1 MTKGNPLWETS
12 YHSRV
17 TIQRKLKKKKK
28 AHEIGPPLLAREQ
41 HGTWRGRYSVLT
53 IEVILQVAMVIVSE
67 SSFLVEVIF
76 IARTPTEM
84 SWSQGPVSALAP
96 PWKGSVTTGDIE
108 TSTRVPTRHHSE
120 NAHKCGPGIPSFTFL
135 PHALHQQ
142 ENQCWPGGS
151 FPWLSNA
158 STQNSNQVT
167 SLAVQRV
174 WFRLPMQ
181 NVWVR
186 SLVGELR
193 SHVTHNQKS
202 KT

>member
-41 HGTWRGRYSVLT
+41 HGTWRGRYSVLP

-96 PWKGSVTTGDIE
+96 PWKGSVTAGMLKPQPESQPDTTLRTHTNVVLVYHRLPFYHTLYISKR
-108 TSTRVPTRHHSE
+108 TSADLEAPSHDFQMHQPKTPTKWLPWQSSGYDFSFQC
-120 NAHKCGPGIPSFTFL
+120 KMCGFD
-135 PHALHQQ
+135 
-142 ENQCWPGGS
+142 
-151 FPWLSNA
+151 PWLGN
-158 STQNSNQVT
+158 
-167 SLAVQRV
+167 
-174 WFRLPMQ
+174 
-181 NVWVR
+181 
-186 SLVGELR
+186 
-193 SHVTHNQKS
+193 
-202 KT
+202 